1 VAKLITNVSI
11 QTTECPRKDWVDL
24 VKIASQVSIK
34 KISRKYPTKIN
45 LNSSSRL
52 SVEIKLYFSLKLNLK
67 KFVMNNIQYV
77 PGLSLQEE
85 KNFYF

>member
-1 VAKLITNVSI
+1 VSI